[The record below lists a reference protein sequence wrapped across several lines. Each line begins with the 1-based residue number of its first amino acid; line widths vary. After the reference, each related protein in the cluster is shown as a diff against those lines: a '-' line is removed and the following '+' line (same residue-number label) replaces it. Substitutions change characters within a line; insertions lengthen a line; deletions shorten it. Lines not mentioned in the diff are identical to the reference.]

1 MNLSEEQ
8 IQFAD
13 MRRLSNNYSHVSQN
27 KTNHV
32 DDDVVIQGKFKRNQ
46 YSEGL
51 SSHAS
56 EATEMQDSF
65 NMVELP
71 AALSFNII
79 FEGKIDF
86 TLGGNHYQI
95 GHHLENHAEC
105 YAFSLNRPDTFTR
118 FLKKGMKV
126 CKVNIFVERHWLE
139 TRSNSA
145 ESRAELKRLFQNHAA
160 LRHWKASPQTIKL
173 AHDLSSVSKKTTL
186 ENKLETEYLTIK
198 LLNQCIAD
206 FQSDL
211 ADSPASQAQT
221 TTVVAKRD
229 NELKQSIDKLLPT
242 SPSLDQIAQS
252 LGLSISTLQRKFK
265 AEFGITVNSYCRQRR
280 LDIAKKA
287 LAVDGISIGEAAYI
301 AGYSHASN
309 FMSAFKKR
317 FNQTPSEFIKYHH
330 QR

>member
-1 MNLSEEQ
+1 MKTSEEN
-8 IQFAD
+8 IRSAD
-13 MRRLSNNYSHVSQN
+13 IRRLSHNYSHVAKN
-27 KTNHV
+27 KSDTTL
-32 DDDVVIQGKFKRNQ
+32 DDVLIKGKFKRDQN
-46 YSEGL
+46 SEGL

-56 EATEMQDSF
+56 EVTEMQNSF

-86 TLGGNHYQI
+86 TLGGNHYKI
-95 GHHLENHAEC
+95 GHHLDNHVEC
-105 YAFSLNRPDTFTR
+105 YAFSLNRPETFTR
-118 FLKKGMKV
+118 FLKKGMHV
-126 CKVNIFVERHWLE
+126 RKVNVFVERQWLE
-139 TRSNSA
+139 LRSHSI
-145 ESRAELKRLFQNHAA
+145 EDITELKQLFQDHST
-160 LRHWKASPQTIKL
+160 LRHWQASPQVIHL
-173 AHDLSSVSKKTTL
+173 ANELSAVSNKTAL
-186 ENKLETEYLTIK
+186 KSKLETEYLTIK

-206 FQSDL
+206 FQ
-211 ADSPASQAQT
+211 ADIAKTPSIARDTS
-221 TTVVAKRD
+221 TVVAKRD
-229 NELKQSIDKLLPT
+229 NELKQNIDKLLHNC
-242 SPSLDQIAQS
+242 PSLREIAQS

-287 LAVDGISIGEAAYI
+287 LVVDGVSIGEAAYI
-301 AGYSHASN
+301 AGYTHSSN